1 MAAIVLTSSSPPRAF
16 ARSPTPVESSSPLP
30 SPSALFRDGGCKKFK
45 SADKVRDSFSG
56 GFTSARSLLATK
68 VGAENIPLRS
78 SPGKDKFKPAASSPS
93 LANNATP
100 PRLRFIPKG
109 KSSQH
114 EDNAP
119 MSGGLMRKA
128 QISAPKPNV
137 QEQNNIFDLPEDEHD
152 EGAINTDLP
161 GAKRD
166 ESPLPLEKA
175 IPRRMD
181 WTPTRSSPTIS
192 TVTPDSEIQRPNFS
206 ESLQTFTFTDA
217 KADIALQKVA
227 TKVDVNGEA
236 MKRRRIDLVATNP
249 SHGEPLLP
257 QLQADQIKD
266 SGKGGSRKRKKS
278 PAKKPL
284 TITGLATSHY
294 GEEHRTGRK
303 LAPMME
309 YLASTQANAG
319 REPDSVVEMPANKA
333 SKALAKKPRTTKK
346 AVQKSRLQSPNS
358 VMKTVESQEFLFGS
372 ASQLAREESPTLLR
386 DTLEAIKQSEVCLSS
401 DPISPQ
407 RTQPFSIESTSPQ
420 ARQGTVRFVRKRN
433 LWNAAGRDE
442 DNALL
447 HVETI
452 NLVESPA
459 VREALAGKNV
469 LVQPGGPMAPSI
481 GSVQQGSTSFQMQQ
495 TPLVNRGG
503 TLLDIDEMVT
513 PGLRIG
519 GALGS
524 LPQIRSFH
532 TSTSLQQPRKETPP
546 LDDIAPPP
554 ANSPK
559 ANVTKIKTAPPKPS
573 YAGFATHDLQK
584 QISAYGFKA
593 VKSRDKMIELLNQCW
608 EDKHGPSPDH
618 DTNEVPAE
626 TLTHGDF
633 LSKVHDIAARPVPKV
648 KKPRKRKSEDAGPK
662 TPKEPKKRKKSSPK
676 PKTPAEKATKGK
688 SSRKPKETTTK
699 KALSEE
705 FVMDVDDI
713 DDPSAETNVPSKP
726 PEDVPGPA
734 VKKKKATPKKK
745 EKAKEKAKKPA
756 TPPPTLPLI
765 SVSSPPAFGA
775 VEAKTPAG
783 SQGPTAAGRS
793 ESSRLQVVDKDN
805 SLADPDATLTPSQT
819 PPLPDI
825 NTQIAAAIE
834 FENKLYSVP
843 SAASTSTAAAS
854 RNHVT
859 NPTWREKILMYDP
872 IVLEDL
878 TRWLNTEGFKAI
890 DEDREVN
897 PIEVRGWCEQNG
909 VCCLWKGGWRGR
921 RKGGDGEG

>member
-30 SPSALFRDGGCKKFK
+30 SPSALFRDGGCKRFK
-45 SADKVRDSFSG
+45 SADKVRDSFSS
-56 GFTSARSLLATK
+56 GFTSARSLLGTK
-68 VGAENIPLRS
+68 VGAENLPLRS
-78 SPGKDKFKPAASSPS
+78 SPGKDKFKPAASSLS
-93 LANNATP
+93 LASNATP
-100 PRLRFIPKG
+100 PRRRFIPKG

-114 EDNAP
+114 DDNAP
-119 MSGGLMRKA
+119 KSGGLMRKA
-128 QISAPKPNV
+128 QISVPKPNV
-137 QEQNNIFDLPEDEHD
+137 QEQNNIFDLPEDDHD
-152 EGAINTDLP
+152 EGGLDMDLP

-192 TVTPDSEIQRPNFS
+192 TVTPDSAIQRPNFS
-206 ESLQTFTFTDA
+206 ESLQNFTFTDA
-217 KADIALQKVA
+217 KADIGLQKAA

-236 MKRRRIDLVATNP
+236 MKRRRIDLVATNQ
-249 SHGEPLLP
+249 SLREPILP
-257 QLQADQIKD
+257 PLQADQTKD
-266 SGKGGSRKRKKS
+266 YGKGGSKKRKKS

-459 VREALAGKNV
+459 VREALAGKDV

-503 TLLDIDEMVT
+503 TLLDIDEIVT

-532 TSTSLQQPRKETPP
+532 TSIPVQQPRKET
-546 LDDIAPPP
+546 LSMEDIAALPSNP
-554 ANSPK
+554 PK
-559 ANVTKIKTAPPKPS
+559 ANATKIKTAPPKPS
-573 YAGFATHDLQK
+573 YAGFSTHDLQK

-648 KKPRKRKSEDAGPK
+648 KKPRKRKSEDAVPK
-662 TPKEPKKRKKSSPK
+662 TPKEPKKRKKASPEK
-676 PKTPAEKATKGK
+676 AKDPAEKATKAK
-688 SSRKPKETTTK
+688 PCRKPKQTTTK

-713 DDPSAETNVPSKP
+713 DEPSTETNAPSKP
-726 PEDVPGPA
+726 PEDAPEPA
-734 VKKKKATPKKK
+734 VKKKRTPKKK
-745 EKAKEKAKKPA
+745 GKAQEEAKKPA

-765 SVSSPPAFGA
+765 SVSSPPAFET

-783 SQGPTAAGRS
+783 AQGPTAAGRS
-793 ESSRLQVVDKDN
+793 ESSRLHVLDKDN

-825 NTQIAAAIE
+825 NAQIAAAIE
-834 FENKLYSVP
+834 FET
-843 SAASTSTAAAS
+843 STSTAAAS

-859 NPTWREKILMYDP
+859 NPTWHEKILMYDP

-897 PIEVRGWCEQNG
+897 PIEVRGWCEQTG

-921 RKGGDGEG
+921 KKGGDGEG

>member
-16 ARSPTPVESSSPLP
+16 ARSPSPAESSSPLP
-30 SPSALFRDGGCKKFK
+30 SPSALFRDDGFKRFK
-45 SADKVRDSFSG
+45 SADKARDSFSS

-68 VGAENIPLRS
+68 VGAENLPLRS
-78 SPGKDKFKPAASSPS
+78 SPGKDKFKPPASSPS
-93 LANNATP
+93 LTKNATP
-100 PRLRFIPKG
+100 PRLRFVGEK

-114 EDNAP
+114 DNTAK
-119 MSGGLMRKA
+119 SVGLMRKA
-128 QISAPKPNV
+128 QAPLPKPNV
-137 QEQNNIFDLPEDEHD
+137 QELNNILDFPEDDHDEEALDMELPE
-152 EGAINTDLP
+152 
-161 GAKRD
+161 AKGD
-166 ESPLPLEKA
+166 VSPLPLEKA

-181 WTPTRSSPTIS
+181 WTPTRSSPTAL
-192 TVTPDSEIQRPNFS
+192 TATQDSAIQPTNFS
-206 ESLQTFTFTDA
+206 KSLQTFTFPGG
-217 KADIALQKVA
+217 KADVGLQNVA

-236 MKRRRIDLVATNP
+236 MKRRRIELVATNQP
-249 SHGEPLLP
+249 HGEPILP
-257 QLQADQIKD
+257 PLKADQTKD
-266 SGKGGSRKRKKS
+266 SAKGGSRKRKKS

-319 REPDSVVEMPANKA
+319 REPETVVEMPTNKA
-333 SKALAKKPRTTKK
+333 SKALAKKPRTAKK

-459 VREALAGKNV
+459 VREALAGKDV
-469 LVQPGGPMAPSI
+469 LVQPGGPMPPGI
-481 GSVQQGSTSFQMQQ
+481 GGIQQESTSFQMQQ
-495 TPLVNRGG
+495 TPIINRGG
-503 TLLDIDEMVT
+503 TLLDIDEIIT
-513 PGLRIG
+513 PGLRTSG
-519 GALGS
+519 SLCS
-524 LPQIRSFH
+524 LPQARSFH
-532 TSTSLQQPRKETPP
+532 TSTSVQQPRRQTPP
-546 LDDIAPPP
+546 VEDVAPPP
-554 ANSPK
+554 ANPPPANPPK
-559 ANVTKIKTAPPKPS
+559 PNLTKAKTAPPRPS
-573 YAGFATHDLQK
+573 YAGFSTHDLQK

-633 LSKVHDIAARPVPKV
+633 LSKVHDIAARPVPRV
-648 KKPRKRKSEDAGPK
+648 KKTRKRKSEDAGTK
-662 TPKEPKKRKKSSPK
+662 TPKEPKKRKKASPK
-676 PKTPAEKATKGK
+676 AKDPAEKATKAK
-688 SSRKPKETTTK
+688 PSRKPKQTTK
-699 KALSEE
+699 SLSEE

-713 DDPSAETNVPSKP
+713 DDSNAKANVPSKP
-726 PEDVPGPA
+726 PEDAPEPA
-734 VKKKKATPKKK
+734 VKKKRTPKKK
-745 EKAKEKAKKPA
+745 AKAKEETKKPA

-765 SVSSPPAFGA
+765 SVSSPPAFET
-775 VEAKTPAG
+775 VESKPPAQELIVVG
-783 SQGPTAAGRS
+783 S
-793 ESSRLQVVDKDN
+793 ESSRLQDIDD
-805 SLADPDATLTPSQT
+805 SLADPDVTLTPSQT

-825 NTQIAAAIE
+825 NIQIAAAIE
-834 FENKLYSVP
+834 FESKLH
-843 SAASTSTAAAS
+843 SAASTADT

-859 NPTWREKILMYDP
+859 NPTWHEKILMYDP

-890 DEDREVN
+890 NEDREVN
-897 PIEVRGWCEQNG
+897 AIVVRTWCEQNG